1 LLQRNLWLHLQ
12 IDVSLHLTRL
22 SIITPRALPSY
33 YQAHLIVWL
42 ELRTQLRFP
51 LKSYGQAAPSDNMVS
66 PVVSS
71 TRAILHSISPIS
83 SRSPCI
89 CTRIEATRQRIRQ
102 QRRPVSTGSIQQQEM
117 EVDAPAPRWAHT
129 PPAMKGSLTV
139 RKLTNKGGRHD
150 VNKDPRRLDSFYT
163 RLLGPDG
170 PKLLSDETRW
180 LAVTHKSFDHGRR
193 GFNDR
198 LAFIGMFRARAIVA
212 VAHRRQAN
220 ALLSSRRH

>member
-1 LLQRNLWLHLQ
+1 M
-12 IDVSLHLTRL
+12 
-22 SIITPRALPSY
+22 A
-33 YQAHLIVWL
+33 
-42 ELRTQLRFP
+42 
-51 LKSYGQAAPSDNMVS
+51 S
-66 PVVSS
+66 PVGNS
-71 TRAILHSISPIS
+71 TRAIFQSMQPIS

-89 CTRIEATRQRIRQ
+89 CTRIEATRRHIRQ
-102 QRRPVSTGSIQQQEM
+102 QRRLVSTGSIQQQEM

-198 LAFIGMFRARAIVA
+198 LAFIGMFGADTIMDVA
-212 VAHRRQAN
+212 YRRQGN
-220 ALLSSRRH
+220 ALLSSRHH